1 MGVRMKFFL
10 KRFLLVVLL
19 FATVAARATAL
30 DDAYLA
36 ERDQLIDK
44 YAALDKAGKVD
55 DKVTAS
61 ETEALADLQKKLE
74 VIVDLKPIKGFASDS
89 KLNFDTLFKTDE
101 GFGALDA
108 LVYSALQ
115 GKATITVTST
125 ALLQHWLVQH
135 AHWWEQLD
143 NIPQTLDAA
152 LRSEAFYTQAISA
165 DAAVNVYGTIAIKVP
180 AGDHAVAL
188 LAARSQDLG
197 PRLPDEIL
205 ATIVGERLAFVIS
218 LPVEGAKSI
227 PQCDKIWKATQ
238 DKLAALGDSKDEN
251 AGDRSIQVRE
261 DGDKVYR
268 ACFSKNLGAAPFA
281 AALSRQVQAV
291 IDLLPPH

>member
-1 MGVRMKFFL
+1 MLSAVAR
-10 KRFLLVVLL
+10 LLG
-19 FATVAARATAL
+19 AGAARATPL
-30 DDAYLA
+30 EDAYLA

-55 DKVTAS
+55 DKVIAS
-61 ETEALADLQKKLE
+61 ETVALADLQKKLE
-74 VIVDLKPIKGFASDS
+74 AIVALKPIKGFAADP

-125 ALLQHWLVQH
+125 GLLQHWLHQH

-143 NIPQTLDAA
+143 NIPQTLDGA
-152 LRSEAFYTQAISA
+152 LRSEAFYTQAVSS
-165 DAAVNVYGTIAIKVP
+165 DAAVDAYGTIAIKVP

-188 LAARSQDLG
+188 LVARSQDLG

-205 ATIVGERLAFVIS
+205 ATVVGPSRAFVIS
-218 LPVEGAKSI
+218 VPAEGVKSI
-227 PQCDKIWKATQ
+227 PRAIKSGKPLRTNW
-238 DKLAALGDSKDEN
+238 LRSPDSKDEN
-251 AGDRSIQVRE
+251 AGDRSIQIRE

-268 ACFSKNLGAAPFA
+268 ACFAKNLASAPFA
-281 AALSRQVQAV
+281 AGLSRQVQAV

>member
-1 MGVRMKFFL
+1 MKCLL
-10 KRFLLVVLL
+10 KNLLLFVFLLAAVS
-19 FATVAARATAL
+19 ARATTL
-30 DDAYLA
+30 ENAYLA
-36 ERDQLIDK
+36 ERDQLIEK

-74 VIVDLKPIKGFASDS
+74 AIVNLPPIKGFASDP
-89 KLNFDTLFKTDE
+89 KLNYDTLFKSDE

-108 LVYSALQ
+108 LVYSSPD
-115 GKATITVTST
+115 GKASITVTST
-125 ALLQHWLVQH
+125 PLLQHWLHEH

-152 LRSEAFYTQAISA
+152 IRSDAFYTQAISA
-165 DAAVNVYGTIAIKVP
+165 DAAVEPYGTLAINVP

-188 LAARSQDLG
+188 LDARTQDLA

-205 ATIVGERLAFVIS
+205 TTIVGEKLTFIIS
-218 LPVEGAKSI
+218 IPAVGAKSI
-227 PQCDKIWKATQ
+227 APCDKIWKATQ
-238 DKLAALGDSKDEN
+238 DKLKAIGDSNDAN
-251 AGDRSIQVRE
+251 AGDRSIQIRE
-261 DGDKVYR
+261 DGDKAYR
-268 ACFSKNLGAAPFA
+268 ACFAKNLASARFA
-281 AALSRQVQAV
+281 ANLSRQVQAV